1 MTSSPDDVTAC
12 RKLLLENGYI
22 TVAVTSPDQ
31 NDRQA
36 GKKPVGK
43 NWADNQDVQKCD
55 IDAWALRYPNAKN
68 TGILCGNVVA
78 IDIDVADPALVER
91 IKAAAFKM
99 LGKHAPVRVGRDPRS
114 IIVCRTDTPFKKK
127 KSSEFILPSGEKAE
141 VEILADGQQFV
152 GYGIHPLTMRPYRWT
167 DQSLEDVPFSDLPI
181 VSEGQITQFLL
192 DVDQILLDSGCF
204 RSSTV
209 KEFEAEGK
217 RVAKYR
223 DGPVDPD
230 LLKEALIHIPNNDV
244 GYDDWLRIGF
254 ACHSAL
260 GDAGFDLWDE
270 WSQTSSKYDGAFTAK
285 TWRYFKPG
293 GGVTVGSLFYL
304 AKQNG
309 WRRSN
314 ESDDR
319 PAILLE
325 GGNLP
330 EIIDKAEEALIGSD
344 IEIYQRGG
352 VLVRPI
358 RLSETV
364 GLEVQNGPVKFVQVT
379 EDWMRENFMRVAGFQ
394 KVNGKTGE
402 LSLVDCPSAVAKT
415 YLERVGNW
423 RLPLVTA
430 IIHAPA
436 LRLDGSIID
445 KPGYDQTSGIYAAFE
460 PDEFLS
466 IEGSPDRADAI
477 EAVHILKSFIQ
488 TFPFVEAA
496 DRSVA
501 LAAILTGL
509 ARHLLP
515 TAPMFGF
522 SAPVAGSG
530 KSLLVDLISVIING
544 RRAAVLAPGKTEEE
558 LEKRLGAALIKGETV
573 VSLDNCNET
582 LQGAFLCQIL
592 TQSRVQIRILGLSKN
607 VEVPTNCLMLS
618 NGNNLTFAEDMTRRV
633 LLCTLN
639 PKVERPEERQFKKD
653 ALDEASAHRAELV
666 AAGLTILR
674 AFILA
679 GRPEK
684 SKLLGSYGE
693 WSKLI
698 RSALVWLG
706 EPDPCDTMEKV
717 RDNDPVLAKNLAL
730 LHEIDSHFNKRKFLV
745 ADLISLANERE
756 QMGNGSYKYRHHEL
770 HQCLS
775 EFSGGKDALNSIS
788 IGKALGRLADRM
800 FAKMT
805 LVKTKGAGGKNLWQ
819 LLGGTAPDI
828 NDIL

>member
-1 MTSSPDDVTAC
+1 MTSSSNDFTAR
-12 RKLLLENGYI
+12 RKRLLENGYI
-22 TVAVTSPDQ
+22 PIPVTSPDPK
-31 NDRQA
+31 DERA
-36 GKKPVGK
+36 GKRPVINDWANLK
-43 NWADNQDVQKCD
+43 DLQIEDIENWNS
-55 IDAWALRYPNAKN
+55 RYPRAKN
-68 TGILCGNVVA
+68 TGVVCGHVVGVD
-78 IDIDVADPALVER
+78 IDIADAALVER

-99 LGKHAPVRVGRDPRS
+99 LGKDAPVRVGRDPRS
-114 IIVCRTDTPFKKK
+114 LIVCRTDTPFKKK
-127 KSSEFILPSGEKAE
+127 KSSEYILPSGEKAE
-141 VEILADGQQFV
+141 VEVLGDGQQFV
-152 GYGIHPLTMRPYRWT
+152 ADGIHPKTLKPYVWG
-167 DQSLEDVPFSDLPI
+167 DQSLEDVPFSNLPI
-181 VSEGQITQFLL
+181 VTEEQIAQFLSVA
-192 DVDQILLDSGCF
+192 DEILLESGALL
-204 RSSTV
+204 TAAV
-209 KEFEAEGK
+209 KRDEADGK

-223 DGPVDPD
+223 DGPVNSEIV
-230 LLKEALIHIPNNDV
+230 KEALDHILNNDV
-244 GYDDWLRIGF
+244 GYDTWVRMGF
-254 ACHSAL
+254 ACHSGL

-270 WSQTSSKYDGAFTAK
+270 WSQRSSKYDAAFTAK
-285 TWRYFKPG
+285 TWRYFKPD

-304 AKQNG
+304 ANQSG

-319 PAILLE
+319 PEILLE

-352 VLVRPI
+352 ILVRPI

-364 GLEVQNGPVKFVQVT
+364 GLEVQNGPVKFVQVS

-394 KVNGKTGE
+394 KFNGKTGE

-445 KPGYDQTSGIYAAFE
+445 KPGYDKTSGIYAAFE
-460 PDEFLS
+460 PDEFLP

-477 EAVHILKSFIQ
+477 KAVHILKCFIQ

-509 ARHLLP
+509 ARHLLS

-558 LEKRLGAALIKGETV
+558 LEKRLGAALIQGETV

-639 PKVERPEERQFKKD
+639 PKVERPEERQFEKD
-653 ALDEASAHRAELV
+653 ALDEASAHRADLV

-698 RSALVWLG
+698 RSTLVWLG
-706 EPDPCDTMEKV
+706 EPDPCDTLEKV
-717 RDNDPVLAKNLAL
+717 RDNDPVLAKNLSL
-730 LHEIDSHFNKRKFLV
+730 LHEIDHHYNKRKFLV

-800 FAKMT
+800 FGTMT